1 LWQQLSK
8 ETDPVA
14 REQLVIRLNDL
25 LVDDVAT
32 IPLIARMQP
41 TAGKSKSL
49 QGVLADPWE
58 VDFWNIADWMRTM
71 P

>member
-1 LWQQLSK
+1 MSDSP
-8 ETDPVA
+8 DPA
-14 REQLVIRLNDL
+14 RHSNPTCDL

-32 IPLIARMQP
+32 VPLIARMQP
-41 TAGKSKSL
+41 TAGKRKSP

-58 VDFWNIADWMRTM
+58 VDFRTIADWTRMA